1 MRSNM
6 IELNLREAVE
16 ELSAMKP
23 ALSSSIG
30 RFARDLEAENR
41 PDQGQ
46 PRTGQRST
54 RLPGPRVGR
63 VVAHRGASPRRLR
76 MRIPATVVQRQ
87 RMLEARRR
95 GGPLSPERMISQ
107 QAIREAVER
116 IADAIRNRLHALHD
130 GLANVRRGLQVR
142 TRVVQADFGSA
153 PRRAPPIG
161 SSGGRLLSLLAIV
174 AAVAIGVSAIAHG
187 AKSVPLPFA
196 SRGPNDR
203 VGILAQAI
211 ATAEGYYAPGERYG
225 HSLSHWLNNPVGPND
240 RVGILAQAIAAAE
253 GYYAPGKRDGH
264 SLPHRLNN
272 PGSLRKPA
280 LGAETLPTWKDM
292 GLIVFPTERM
302 GWDALKHQVEL
313 MLTGNSSIYDPSDS
327 ILDVAKK
334 YAHGD
339 LNWGKNV
346 ARKLGISPSCTL
358 GEIAGARPNSSSS
371 GDVCEPNQ
379 LQLAENAQTAIQ
391 K

>member
-41 PDQGQ
+41 RNPGQ

-54 RLPGPRVGR
+54 RLPGPPVGL
-63 VVAHRGASPRRLR
+63 VVAHRGASPQRLR
-76 MRIPATVVQRQ
+76 TRIPATVVQRQ
-87 RMLEARRR
+87 RMLEARR
-95 GGPLSPERMISQ
+95 PLSPE
-107 QAIREAVER
+107 QAIREAVKR
-116 IADAIRNRLHALHD
+116 FPDAIRNRLLALHD
-130 GLANVRRGLQVR
+130 GLANLQRRLQVG

-153 PRRAPPIG
+153 PRRAPLIG
-161 SSGGRLLSLLAIV
+161 SSEEPLLSLLAIV
-174 AAVAIGVSAIAHG
+174 AAVAIGLSAIGHG
-187 AKSVPLPFA
+187 ARSLTPPFA

-225 HSLSHWLNNPVGPND
+225 HSLPHW
-240 RVGILAQAIAAAE
+240 
-253 GYYAPGKRDGH
+253 
-264 SLPHRLNN
+264 LNN
-272 PGSLRKPA
+272 PGSLKKPA
-280 LGAETLPTWKDM
+280 LGAESLPTWKDT

-313 MLTGNSSIYDPSDS
+313 MVTGNSSIYDPSDS

-334 YAHGD
+334 YADGD
-339 LNWGKNV
+339 LNWGKTI
-346 ARKLGISPSCTL
+346 ARTLGISPSCTL
-358 GEIAGARPNSSSS
+358 GEIAGARPNFSSS

-379 LQLAENAQTAIQ
+379 LQLAENPHETAIQ

>member
-30 RFARDLEAENR
+30 RFAHDLEAENR
-41 PDQGQ
+41 RNQGQ

-54 RLPGPRVGR
+54 RLPGPPVGR

-76 MRIPATVVQRQ
+76 TRIPATVVQRQ

-95 GGPLSPERMISQ
+95 GDSLSPA
-107 QAIREAVER
+107 QAIREAVKR
-116 IADAIRNRLHALHD
+116 LPDAIRNGLLALHD
-130 GLANVRRGLQVR
+130 GLAKVQRGVQVR

-161 SSGGRLLSLLAIV
+161 SSQGHLLSLLAIV
-174 AAVAIGVSAIAHG
+174 AAVAIGLSAIAHG
-187 AKSVPLPFA
+187 AKSLTLPFA

-203 VGILAQAI
+203 VGILSQAI
-211 ATAEGYYAPGERYG
+211 ATAEGYYAPGER
-225 HSLSHWLNNPVGPND
+225 
-240 RVGILAQAIAAAE
+240 
-253 GYYAPGKRDGH
+253 DGH
-264 SLPHRLNN
+264 SLPHWLNN
-272 PGSLRKPA
+272 PGSLKKPA
-280 LGAETLPTWKDM
+280 LGAESLPTWKDT

-313 MLTGNSSIYDPSDS
+313 MVTGKSSIYDPSDS

-334 YAHGD
+334 YADGD
-339 LNWGKNV
+339 PNWGKNI
-346 ARKLGISPSCTL
+346 ARMLGISPSCTL
-358 GEIAGARPNSSSS
+358 GEIAGARPNCSLS
-371 GDVCEPNQ
+371 GDVREPNQ
-379 LQLAENAQTAIQ
+379 VQLAENAH
-391 K
+391 

>member
-1 MRSNM
+1 
-6 IELNLREAVE
+6 
-16 ELSAMKP
+16 
-23 ALSSSIG
+23 
-30 RFARDLEAENR
+30 
-41 PDQGQ
+41 
-46 PRTGQRST
+46 
-54 RLPGPRVGR
+54 
-63 VVAHRGASPRRLR
+63 

-161 SSGGRLLSLLAIV
+161 SSQGHLLSLLAIV

-225 HSLSHWLNNPVGPND
+225 HSLPHW
-240 RVGILAQAIAAAE
+240 
-253 GYYAPGKRDGH
+253 
-264 SLPHRLNN
+264 LNN
-272 PGSLRKPA
+272 PGSLKNPA
-280 LGAETLPTWKDM
+280 LGAVSLPTWKDT